1 MLKIGDKVKFNIAT
15 LERIN
20 WIGLSPDENIN
31 GKDYEAYI
39 KANIDTEFKILK
51 INDEYS
57 PYVID
62 DEFLKS
68 TSFEEDELIK
78 I

>member
-20 WIGLSPDENIN
+20 WIKTN
-31 GKDYEAYI
+31 
-39 KANIDTEFKILK
+39 
-51 INDEYS
+51 
-57 PYVID
+57 
-62 DEFLKS
+62 
-68 TSFEEDELIK
+68 FEEDELIK